1 VNNIKML
8 YNGKIY
14 QGEGNF
20 CQALLIK
27 NDTII
32 GCGSNDEVELLSL
45 DYSKVEKNDLKGKC
59 VVAGFNDSH
68 MHLLKYAREL
78 KRVQLQECKS
88 RKEVIEF
95 CRKYIIDNPELVKEG
110 LRGRGWNQDNFDDRK
125 LLTKED
131 LDLISKEIPVVL
143 VRVCGHMCCCN
154 SKALELLKIE
164 SKDGIL
170 TENDVSI
177 TNKLLNDDIQ
187 HLKQLFIEINKK
199 ALSQGVTSVQSQDI
213 DDLNK
218 ELEIISLLEEVY
230 KSGENLCRYHLQV
243 GFDSVASLKEAL
255 ERDLYKF
262 NICDDRLTFGPI
274 KLFKDGSL
282 GAKTALVYDGYID
295 DKDNKGLEVVTH
307 QEMREFF
314 KVAEENGLQVI
325 VHAIGDK
332 AIDQTCQALILQMEK
347 GNKFRHTVNHCQI
360 TSYEILK
367 KIADNKI
374 LIAYQP
380 IFLQY
385 DLHMAKNRVVEEL
398 LKSSYAFKT
407 ALDYGIKISF
417 GTDCPV
423 ERLNPFSNIHCAVNR
438 QDLKYQPADGYY
450 PKESLTVQQSIDNYT
465 IGSSYQQFMENS
477 KGKLQVGYLADYI
490 VLDRDIF
497 TCDKKDI
504 KNIEVLETVIG
515 GKTVYDKQ
523 KGTTGTVCKR

>member
-1 VNNIKML
+1 ML

-307 QEMREFF
+307 QEMR
-314 KVAEENGLQVI
+314 
-325 VHAIGDK
+325 
-332 AIDQTCQALILQMEK
+332 
-347 GNKFRHTVNHCQI
+347 
-360 TSYEILK
+360 
-367 KIADNKI
+367 
-374 LIAYQP
+374 
-380 IFLQY
+380 
-385 DLHMAKNRVVEEL
+385 
-398 LKSSYAFKT
+398 
-407 ALDYGIKISF
+407 SF
-417 GTDCPV
+417 
-423 ERLNPFSNIHCAVNR
+423 
-438 QDLKYQPADGYY
+438 
-450 PKESLTVQQSIDNYT
+450 
-465 IGSSYQQFMENS
+465 
-477 KGKLQVGYLADYI
+477 
-490 VLDRDIF
+490 
-497 TCDKKDI
+497 
-504 KNIEVLETVIG
+504 
-515 GKTVYDKQ
+515 
-523 KGTTGTVCKR
+523 